1 MKMDFA
7 KPQDLP
13 ALKRLWRQVFQDTE
27 SYIDNYFNYLYN
39 TITVAVC
46 RDTDG
51 QPIAMLS
58 MLPTVLAIDGKRFAG
73 HYLYAAATDPAKEGQ
88 GVMTR
93 LLAFALASAKEA
105 GDTFSCL
112 VPASG
117 SLFDFYGKRGYLPFF
132 TRQRIEWTAP
142 QRGSTERTLTLSPME
157 EAELFS
163 YRTGFLNTLPVA
175 LHQHRSLYPYLHREM
190 QETGFAPVRVT
201 GGGADGVLICKK
213 TGDLLQVKETTFS
226 LAEWNTLAPALS
238 TTFGVSRI
246 SGYFPA
252 DRTGDPY
259 GMICPLAKLPDCTQT
274 AGYMGLMMD

>member
-7 KPQDLP
+7 RPEDLP
-13 ALKRLWRQVFQDTE
+13 ALKRLWQRAFQDTQ

-39 TITVAVC
+39 IITVAVC

-51 QPIAMLS
+51 SPIAMLS
-58 MLPTVLAIDGKRFAG
+58 MLPSVLAVEGERFAG

-93 LLAFALASAKEA
+93 LLAFALASAKER

-117 SLFDFYGKRGYLPFF
+117 SLFDFYGKRGYVPFF
-132 TRQRIEWTAP
+132 TRRRIEWTAP
-142 QRGSTERTLTLSPME
+142 MTGSAEVALTLSPMD

-163 YRTGFLNTLPVA
+163 RRTAFLNTLPVA
-175 LHQHRSLYPYLHREM
+175 LHQDRSIYPYLDREM
-190 QETGFAPVRVT
+190 QETGFAPVRVA
-201 GGGADGVLICKK
+201 GGGYDGGLICKK

-226 LAEWNTLAPALS
+226 RAECNALAPALS
-238 TTFGVSRI
+238 SAFGVSRI
-246 SGYFPA
+246 GGFFPA